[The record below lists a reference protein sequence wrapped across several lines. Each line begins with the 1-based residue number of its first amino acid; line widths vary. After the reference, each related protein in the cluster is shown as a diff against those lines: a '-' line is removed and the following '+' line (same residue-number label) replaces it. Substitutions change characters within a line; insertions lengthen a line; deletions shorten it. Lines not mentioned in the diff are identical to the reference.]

1 MPGMSS
7 QVKKRH
13 YSLQE
18 IIEYYPLFYSEKR
31 LDEWQGLFDERAT
44 IVRVEEGKPISSL
57 NVVEA
62 MPEQREYAEENRIFR
77 ETWDQV
83 EIKQYGNIAVVKA
96 DYVLTTD
103 HEIRKGIDIL
113 TLCFYEK
120 GWRITNLTYEQ
131 KEFIVR

>member
-18 IIEYYPLFYSEKR
+18 IIEDYPLFYSEKR

-120 GWRITNLTYEQ
+120 GWWITNLTYEQ